1 MPRFYLIYF
10 LFFWSILLTSQSNG
24 RILRQAKEAQ
34 RNRDWVNAARL
45 YENLLL
51 RDSSRL
57 DWYYAYAEAV
67 YFNYDLNEALS
78 RFTLITL
85 RDNQKKFPLAYYYK
99 ARILQS
105 MENYK
110 EAVKNYKKFLSIKK
124 KNIPEFYKQ
133 HAEKQI
139 SGCEFAM
146 GLNKKEKSVQIR
158 PLDTLINS
166 PLSEYAPFETDSML
180 YFTSL
185 RNKVRK
191 YEEDKHT
198 NKIYFSDLRAT
209 KRVIKPIDT
218 LISSDFSDNG
228 NYFEVPGTN
237 FILFSR
243 CRNVSPSEY
252 QCEIWKAEK
261 AGSRYRNPEK
271 LPPPV
276 NAPGFNN
283 THPSTAILNGKTY
296 LLFSSNRQ
304 GTIGKMD
311 LWKCEIISLKDNQ
324 FGPVENLGNEINT
337 PDDDITPHFDSID
350 KKLYFSSAFHP
361 GLGGFDIFF
370 SVWNG
375 EKFSA
380 PVNAGYPVNSS
391 HNDVYYS
398 VNKTRTYAYLS
409 SNRTGSR
416 FEGKQN
422 CCNDIYR
429 FPLPPLKKD
438 TVLSP
443 PLKTDSSLVMKNKL
457 KLLVPLTLYFHN
469 DEPDP
474 KTRNTLTQKS
484 YDETYH
490 AYLKL
495 TDEYKRE
502 YSSGLGKSEK
512 ETAIARIEE
521 FFADSVKA
529 GYEDLMKFTALME
542 KILTRQRDTIFITIK
557 GYCSPLAS
565 TDYNI
570 NLAKRRIQSLKNFFS
585 KYNNGVF
592 KPYLEGTASNGSR
605 IIYEDVDIG
614 ELPYSK
620 VSDDLRDKKNSVYSP
635 FAARERKIQ
644 ILAIRFSDRTG
655 TEGKLSD

>member
-1 MPRFYLIYF
+1 MPRFYLIYIF
-10 LFFWSILLTSQSNG
+10 IFWSISLTSQSTG
-24 RILRQAKEAQ
+24 KLLRQARDAQ

-78 RFTLITL
+78 RFTIITL
-85 RDNQKKFPLAYYYK
+85 RDNQKKYPLSYYYK

-105 MENYK
+105 KENYK
-110 EAVKNYKKFLSIKK
+110 EAIKNYKKFLSVKK

-139 SGCEFAM
+139 SGCEYA
-146 GLNKKEKSVQIR
+146 LNINKKEKNIR
-158 PLDTLINS
+158 ILPLDTVINS
-166 PLSEYAPFETDSML
+166 TLSEYAPFETDSVL

-198 NKIYFSDLRAT
+198 NKIYFSNLKAP
-209 KRVIKPIDT
+209 KLSIKALDS

-243 CRNVSPSEY
+243 CRNIAPSEY
-252 QCEIWKAEK
+252 QCEVWKAEK

-271 LPPPV
+271 LPTPV
-276 NAPGFNN
+276 NIQGFNN
-283 THPSTAILNGKTY
+283 THPSTAVLNGKTY
-296 LLFSSNRQ
+296 LFFSSNRQ
-304 GTIGKMD
+304 GSLGKMD
-311 LWKCEIISLKDNQ
+311 VWKCEIISLKDNQ
-324 FGPVENLGNEINT
+324 FGPAENLGNEINT
-337 PDDDITPHFDSID
+337 ADDDITPHYDSVER
-350 KKLYFSSAFHP
+350 KLYFSSAFHP
-361 GLGGFDIFF
+361 GLGGFDIFY

-375 EKFSA
+375 EKFST

-391 HNDVYYS
+391 HNDVYFS
-398 VNKTRTYAYLS
+398 INNTHTYAYLS

-429 FPLPPLKKD
+429 FPLQLKKD
-438 TVLSP
+438 SVP
-443 PLKTDSSLVMKNKL
+443 PTLPKTDSSVVMKNQL

-474 KTRNTLTQKS
+474 KTRNTQTQKS

-495 TDEYKRE
+495 TDEYKKE
-502 YSSGLGKSEK
+502 YSSGLEKNDK
-512 ETAIARIEE
+512 ETAVARIEE
-521 FFADSVKA
+521 FFTDSVKA
-529 GYEDLMKFTALME
+529 GYDDLIKFTTLME
-542 KILTRQRDTIFITIK
+542 KILTRQRDTVFITIK

-570 NLAKRRIQSLKNFFS
+570 NLAKRRISSLKNFFS
-585 KYNNGVF
+585 RYNNGFF
-592 KPYLEGTASNGSR
+592 KPYLEGTAANGSR

-644 ILAIRFSDRTG
+644 ILAVKFSDKTQND
-655 TEGKLSD
+655 GKLSD

>member
-10 LFFWSILLTSQSNG
+10 LVFWSILLTSQSNG
-24 RILRQAKEAQ
+24 KLLRQAKNAQ
-34 RNRDWVNAARL
+34 LNRDWVNAARL

-85 RDNQKKFPLAYYYK
+85 RDNQKKFPLSYYYK

-105 MENYK
+105 KENYK
-110 EAVKNYKKFLSIKK
+110 EALKNYKKFLSIKK

-139 SGCEFAM
+139 SGCEFA
-146 GLNKKEKSVQIR
+146 LSINKKEKSVQIT
-158 PLDTLINS
+158 PLDTLVNS
-166 PLSEYAPFETDSML
+166 TFSEYAPYETDSVL
-180 YFTSL
+180 YFSSL

-198 NKIYFSDLRAT
+198 NKIYFYDLKAPKQT
-209 KRVIKPIDT
+209 IQSIDT

-228 NYFEVPGTN
+228 NYIEVPGTH

-252 QCEIWKAEK
+252 QCEIWKAVKEGK
-261 AGSRYRNPEK
+261 RFRNPEK
-271 LPPPV
+271 LPPPINLA
-276 NAPGFNN
+276 NANQ
-283 THPSTAILNGKTY
+283 THPHPAMLNGRLF
-296 LLFSSNRQ
+296 LLFSGNRQ
-304 GTIGKMD
+304 GTTGKMD
-311 LWKCEIISLKDNQ
+311 LWKSEIISLKDNK
-324 FGPVENLGNEINT
+324 FGPVENLGTEINT
-337 PDDDITPHFDSID
+337 PDDDITPWFDSIE
-350 KKLYFSSAFHP
+350 KKLYFSSTFHP
-361 GLGGFDIFF
+361 GLGGFDIFY
-370 SVWNG
+370 SIWNN

-380 PVNAGYPVNSS
+380 PVNAGFPINSA
-391 HNDVYYS
+391 HNDIYLS
-398 VNKTRTYAYLS
+398 INNNHTFAYLS

-438 TVLSP
+438 STLP
-443 PLKTDSSLVMKNKL
+443 ALPKTDSAIVMKNQL

-474 KTRNTLTQKS
+474 KTRNVVTQKS
-484 YDETYH
+484 YDETFH

-502 YSSGLGKSEK
+502 YSAGLDKNDK
-512 ETAIARIEE
+512 ETAIARIED
-521 FFADSVKA
+521 FFTDSVKA
-529 GYEDLMKFTALME
+529 GYDDLMKFTSLME
-542 KILTRQRDTIFITIK
+542 KILTQQRDTIFITIK

-570 NLAKRRIQSLKNFFS
+570 NLAKRRISSLKNFFS
-585 KYNNGVF
+585 KYNNGFF
-592 KPYLEGTASNGSR
+592 KPYLEGTAPNGSC

-620 VSDDLRDKKNSVYSP
+620 VSDDLRDKKNSVFSP

-644 ILAIRFSDRTG
+644 ILAIKFSEKTG
-655 TEGKLSD
+655 NAGKLSD